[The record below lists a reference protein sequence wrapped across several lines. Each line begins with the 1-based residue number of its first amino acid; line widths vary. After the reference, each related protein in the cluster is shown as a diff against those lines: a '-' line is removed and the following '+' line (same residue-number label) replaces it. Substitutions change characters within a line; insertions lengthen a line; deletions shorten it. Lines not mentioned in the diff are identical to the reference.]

1 MSTTVDTTAATA
13 VPKERTPLRPARIL
27 LHVFLGGAA
36 LAWLAPLLWALY
48 AAMRPYGETSEK
60 GYVSWPD
67 KLSLDNFTNA
77 FTQSDMTHYFVNTL
91 IIAVPAVLLT
101 LFLSSM
107 VAFYVSRFD
116 FRVNIFLLLVFT
128 AGNLLPQQVIITPLY
143 RLYLLIDIPGI
154 TMSGKLYDSALGL
167 VLIHVAFQSGF
178 CAFVLSNYMRSLPHE
193 LTEAALVDG
202 ASVWRLYWQIV
213 LPLCRPAMAALA
225 TLLSIWIYND
235 FFWALVLISTGE
247 NMPITSAL
255 NNLSGQYFTDPNL
268 VAAGCP
274 PHRDPHT
281 GRVLRAPAAVR
292 QWSDP
297 GRQQGLTARPAAHS
311 VKEKLSCTTPS
322 PTWSPCPWT
331 PVRHGSTRR
340 AGSPGAPAAPTPSTR
355 PRTVRPTTTG
365 RRSAI
370 ARVSPPPCGTFQER
384 ACWPSTRATAHRSAS
399 GPPPTPYV
407 RSRPSVWWYG
417 TGSPR

>member
-1 MSTTVDTTAATA
+1 MSTVAGA
-13 VPKERTPLRPARIL
+13 PKQRTPIRPARIL
-27 LHVFLGGAA
+27 LHTFLVVTA
-36 LAWLAPLLWALY
+36 LAWLAPLLWAVL
-48 AAMRPYGETSEK
+48 AALRPYAETSEK

-67 KLSLDNFTNA
+67 KLTLDNFTDA

-101 LFLSSM
+101 LLLSSM

-116 FRVNIFLLLVFT
+116 FRVNLSLLLLFT

-143 RLYLLIDIPGI
+143 RLYLLIDLPGI

-213 LPLCRPAMAALA
+213 LPLCKPAMAALA

-235 FFWALVLISTGE
+235 FFWAIVLISTGE

-268 VAAGCP
+268 VAAGALLTAIP
-274 PHRDPHT
+274 T
-281 GRVLRAPAAVR
+281 LIVYFVLQR
-292 QWSDP
+292 QFVS
-297 GRQQGLTARPAAHS
+297 GLT
-311 VKEKLSCTTPS
+311 L
-322 PTWSPCPWT
+322 
-331 PVRHGSTRR
+331 
-340 AGSPGAPAAPTPSTR
+340 GANK
-355 PRTVRPTTTG
+355 G
-365 RRSAI
+365 
-370 ARVSPPPCGTFQER
+370 
-384 ACWPSTRATAHRSAS
+384 
-399 GPPPTPYV
+399 
-407 RSRPSVWWYG
+407 
-417 TGSPR
+417 